1 MNLRQFPRL
10 LHTTTNKV
18 SRKIALTIATAS
30 ALTLGCTTFAAAQD
44 QASLLPGAS
53 SSGSVV
59 VTDSPRV
66 SVSVGENTGG
76 DTVEVTIK
84 NNYDSTFSCYAPGVS
99 ADEKK
104 PAKLPNT
111 VTEADVVAK
120 AVNYYRTWP
129 NVPSDGINVP
139 ILGVIPTN
147 GLLEFVPNGL
157 VGSALGKQIAAR
169 AELFRAWEQAKLAGH
184 NGQIEV
190 FDLKPFATE
199 AKTVTLN
206 TPGNG
211 NRKDFEAAALIY
223 CTDNNDPHKQQYVFA
238 GYESGKAPAVGG
250 FGGSLGSP
258 SLPSPGLPSPGL
270 GAN

>member
-1 MNLRQFPRL
+1 MNLRQLPQL
-10 LHTTTNKV
+10 AHTTANKF
-18 SRKIALTIATAS
+18 SRRAVTTVALAS
-30 ALTLGCTTFAAAQD
+30 VITLGCAPFAAAQD
-44 QASLLPGAS
+44 PTSLLPGAS

-66 SVSVGENTGG
+66 SVSVGENSGG
-76 DTVEVTIK
+76 DAVEVTIK

-99 ADEKK
+99 TDEKK

-139 ILGVIPTN
+139 ILGVVPTN

-157 VGSALGKQIAAR
+157 LGSALGKQIAAR

-184 NGQIEV
+184 NGPIDV

-211 NRKDFEAAALIY
+211 DRKDFEAAALIY

-250 FGGSLGSP
+250 SNGSLSSP
-258 SLPSPGLPSPGL
+258 SLPSPGLPSPGIR
-270 GAN
+270 AN